1 MWVSQVRRQCL
12 APVGRMYG
20 HAFLLV
26 ALILYGWFLWCA
38 WFTYPNPYVDE
49 AFFAPPALA
58 FADHLDLHAPSL
70 DPFRA
75 LHWMPVGHAVM
86 AGLFVKLSGVS
97 GLWGVRLFSSIA
109 YGLALLVLGQASRQL
124 SRLQALLVFMP
135 FLMMPALTLSR
146 MARMES
152 LLYLM
157 VLLVLY
163 ALLRRRPGVAIGMA
177 VLSLLV
183 HPNGAFAGLSVA
195 ACLLYQW
202 RQVGF
207 ASVWR
212 TVWQDWPC
220 LLAAFVLLGGY
231 AFYEFRHYDDFLA
244 DMGYQFARKARGF
257 DWARPLNAL
266 SLLLIS
272 ASVWA
277 AWVSRR
283 WSRFVLAAWGAGLML
298 SRLVGQ
304 EIWYSPG
311 YTIGAMAV
319 VASWFSPGLS
329 KEHATPP
336 VVSPGGLSRG
346 GRITWLAA
354 VVGLGAVFFCSVF
367 VLGWHGGRLSL
378 SDMRIGSGMA
388 DQEQVRAIAQGLAQ
402 RVRLPKRV
410 PVSCIPLA
418 ECLVLWDQAESV
430 GFDIRLN
437 NPMTAPPV
445 GEQCVWIRR
454 ANAAIS
460 TDADIRLDA
469 GRIVNYAI
477 DRCGVDWVQA
487 TSRPASSLPFVK

>member
-1 MWVSQVRRQCL
+1 MWISQVGRQCL

-20 HAFLLV
+20 RAFLLV

-49 AFFAPPALA
+49 AFFVPPALA
-58 FADHLDLHAPSL
+58 FADRLDLHAPSL

-75 LHWMPVGHAVM
+75 LHWMPVGHAVI

-97 GLWGVRLFSSIA
+97 GLWGMRLFSSVA

-157 VLLVLY
+157 VLLVLW
-163 ALLRRRPGVAIGMA
+163 ALLQRRLGLAIGMA

-183 HPNGAFAGLSVA
+183 HPNGAFAGLSVV
-195 ACLLYQW
+195 ACLLCLW
-202 RQVGF
+202 RLVGF
-207 ASVWR
+207 VSVWR
-212 TVWQDWPC
+212 TVWRDWLW
-220 LLAAFVLLGGY
+220 LLVAFALLGGY
-231 AFYEFRHYDDFLA
+231 ALYELHHYDDFLA

-266 SLLLIS
+266 SLLLICG
-272 ASVWA
+272 SVWA
-277 AWVSRR
+277 AWVSGR

-319 VASWFSPGLS
+319 VASWFPPRLS
-329 KEHATPP
+329 TECATPVAP
-336 VVSPGGLSRG
+336 PSGPSRG
-346 GRITWLAA
+346 DRIAWLAA
-354 VVGLGAVFFCSVF
+354 VMGLGAGFFLSVF
-367 VLGWHGGRLSL
+367 VSGWHGGRLSL
-378 SDMRIGSGMA
+378 SDMRIGSGVA
-388 DQEQVRAIAQGLAQ
+388 DQEQVRAIARGLAQ
-402 RVRLPKRV
+402 RVGLSQRLS
-410 PVSCIPLA
+410 VSCVPLA
-418 ECLVLWDQAESV
+418 ECLVLWDQAESA
-430 GFDIRLN
+430 GFDIRLS
-437 NPMTAPPV
+437 NPMTSPPI

-460 TDADIRLDA
+460 TDAEIRLDA
-469 GRIVNYAI
+469 GRIINYAI
-477 DRCGVDWVQA
+477 DRCGADWAETV
-487 TSRPASSLPFVK
+487 SRSTGSLPFVK